1 MLRGGRWQAA
11 LALRAGSVRE
21 LSQANAELAGRLS
34 LSLSRSRSG
43 GSPEKQGAGGEA
55 EVEASTS
62 GPASVG
68 ARPASELEGRAAALA
83 RRLAEAEEEA
93 ARCRDWA
100 ADERARGDAAEMRA
114 AAEAERHVAELEEL
128 TAEVGALRAEVDPPP
143 PCPAF
148 PPTTPPTVVPM
159 DQTPLRAEVEA
170 RAEPPPPPGSTGELE
185 GGLDGPASEA
195 EALRRANE
203 LLRRENDA
211 LRAGPSFEAAPSEVA
226 APQGRGR
233 RVLRPKA
240 EAAVSW
246 VAAAATSGGSRV
258 LRGLAA
264 PRARRAALSSRGGA
278 RQDARWG
285 EMELLRGESAALRA
299 RLASE
304 RDRSD
309 ACVAG
314 HPPAPAASTAA
325 AAASIADAAHPRCP
339 LSSSKRIS
347 ASARAAQR
355 CAARGAGSSGSWQTR
370 ARAVRRCRPP
380 PLPPSY

>member
-1 MLRGGRWQAA
+1 VRPLPPPRARRAPRRRGERGALSAARGGGAGQAA

-21 LSQANAELAGRLS
+21 LSQANAELVGR

-43 GSPEKQGAGGEA
+43 GSPEKKGAGGEA
-55 EVEASTS
+55 EEE
-62 GPASVG
+62 GSVG
-68 ARPASELEGRAAALA
+68 SRPASELEGRAAALA

-148 PPTTPPTVVPM
+148 PPTTPPTVVPT

-240 EAAVSW
+240 EAAVSC
-246 VAAAATSGGSRV
+246 
-258 LRGLAA
+258 A
-264 PRARRAALSSRGGA
+264 PRPRPPCPGS
-278 RQDARWG
+278 
-285 EMELLRGESAALRA
+285 LLQQQ
-299 RLASE
+299 
-304 RDRSD
+304 
-309 ACVAG
+309 VAG
-314 HPPAPAASTAA
+314 
-325 AAASIADAAHPRCP
+325 RVC
-339 LSSSKRIS
+339 
-347 ASARAAQR
+347 
-355 CAARGAGSSGSWQTR
+355 
-370 ARAVRRCRPP
+370 
-380 PLPPSY
+380 